1 MYIIVKYFLSFSG
14 LSFYFLGSV
23 RLLFLLLLVLFVSYV
38 RNLYLILGNEDFCF
52 LLSIYSYFS

>member
-52 LLSIYSYFS
+52 LLSIL